1 MIVRVKK
8 NISKLMKAIKIVV
21 ISLLVLWLAGFLVVS
36 NFSDVPNVEPEKKTL
51 AVLESAGCVMCH
63 SKDAKQ
69 PFYAHI
75 PLAGNLIK
83 SDMSEGLK
91 HFDIAPTI
99 EEIKSG
105 KNVNETA
112 LAKIEL
118 AVNDGSMPPFRFT
131 IVHWTAKLTPAK
143 KAVLTDWIAAERKKL
158 NANSGIA
165 EKFVNEPVWPVAT
178 PKNLDSR
185 KVKLGSILY
194 HHNAL
199 SGDETVSCATC
210 HPLDKG
216 GVDGL
221 QTSTGIRKQKGDIN
235 APTVYNAV
243 FNRRQFWDGRAHNL
257 QSQAGGPPL
266 NPVEMDGGDW
276 NKIAKRLEKDKK
288 FAKEFKTVYP
298 DGFTEKNI
306 TDAIAVFESTL
317 VTVDSDFDLYLK
329 GNENAMDES
338 AKKGYELFK
347 ENGCAVCHA
356 GRNLGGQTFEYMGLK
371 ADYFKKRGDV
381 GKINDNGLVSFSKD
395 ERDAR
400 KFKTPTL
407 RNVSLTAPYFH
418 DGATAN
424 LKEAVEIMAK
434 FQRDKN
440 LSDEEIADIV
450 KFLEALTGKIDGKK
464 LEKK

>member
-1 MIVRVKK
+1 
-8 NISKLMKAIKIVV
+8 MKAIKTIT
-21 ISLLVLWLAGFLVVS
+21 ILLLVLWIAGYLAVS
-36 NFSDVPNVEPEKKTL
+36 KFSGTPNVALDKKPV
-51 AVLESAGCVMCH
+51 AVLESAGCIMCH
-63 SKDAKQ
+63 SKNAKP

-75 PLAGNLIK
+75 PLAGGLIK
-83 SDMSEGLK
+83 NDMSEGLK

-99 EEIKSG
+99 DEIKSG

-112 LAKIEL
+112 LAKIEH
-118 AVNDGSMPPFRFT
+118 AVNDGSMPPLRFT
-131 IVHWTAKLTPAK
+131 IVHWTAELNSAK
-143 KAVLTDWIAAERKKL
+143 KTVLLNWIAAERKKH
-158 NANSGIA
+158 NANTGIA
-165 EKFVNEPVWPVAT
+165 KKFENEPVWPVVA
-178 PKNLDSR
+178 PKNLDAR

-194 HHNAL
+194 HHTAL
-199 SGDETVSCATC
+199 SGDNTVSCATC
-210 HPLDKG
+210 HPLNKG

-243 FNRRQFWDGRAHNL
+243 FNHRQFWDGRADNL

-266 NPVEMDGGDW
+266 NKVEMDGGDW
-276 NKIAKRLEKDKK
+276 NKIAQRLEKDAQ

-298 DGFTEKNI
+298 DGFSEKNI

-329 GNENAMDES
+329 GNENAMDER
-338 AKKGYELFK
+338 AKKGYQLFK
-347 ENGCAVCHA
+347 KMGCAVCHS

-381 GKINDNGLVSFSKD
+381 GKINDAGLVSFTKD
-395 ERDAR
+395 ERDTR

-407 RNVSLTAPYFH
+407 RNVVLTAPYFH
-418 DGATAN
+418 DGATDN

-440 LSDEEIADIV
+440 LTDEEIADIV

>member
-1 MIVRVKK
+1 
-8 NISKLMKAIKIVV
+8 MKAIKILI
-21 ISLLVLWLAGFLVVS
+21 ISFLVLWLAGYLAVS
-36 NFSDVPNVEPEKKTL
+36 NFSGISNVTSEQKPL

-63 SKDAKQ
+63 SKEAKP
-69 PFYAHI
+69 PFYAHV
-75 PLAGNLIK
+75 PVAGGLIK
-83 SDMSEGLK
+83 NDMSEGLK

-99 EEIKSG
+99 EEIKNG

-112 LAKIEL
+112 IAKIER
-118 AVNDGSMPPFRFT
+118 AVEDGSMPPLRFS
-131 IVHWTAKLTPAK
+131 IFHWTSKLNSEK
-143 KAVLTDWIAAERKKL
+143 KAVLTNWIAAERKKH
-158 NANSGIA
+158 NANSGII
-165 EKFVNEPVWPVAT
+165 EKFANEPVWPVVA
-178 PKNLDSR
+178 PKNLDTR

-194 HHNAL
+194 HHTAL
-199 SGDETVSCATC
+199 SGDNTVSCATC

-243 FNRRQFWDGRAHNL
+243 FNHRQFWDGRADNL
-257 QSQAGGPPL
+257 QSQAGGPPM
-266 NPVEMDGGDW
+266 NKVEMDGGDW
-276 NKIAKRLEKDKK
+276 NKVAQRLEKDTK
-288 FAKEFKTVYP
+288 FAKEFKAVYP

-329 GNENAMDES
+329 GDEKAMDES

-347 ENGCAVCHA
+347 EMGCAVCHS

-371 ADYFKKRGDV
+371 ADYFKKRGNV
-381 GKINDNGLVSFSKD
+381 GNINDNGLVSFTKD

-407 RNVSLTAPYFH
+407 RNVVLTAPYFH
-418 DGATAN
+418 DGSTDN

-440 LSDEEIADIV
+440 LTDKEIADIV

>member
-1 MIVRVKK
+1 MKK
-8 NISKLMKAIKIVV
+8 LKVLSVSAVV
-21 ISLLVLWLAGFLVVS
+21 VWASGYFLVS
-36 NFSDVPNVEPEKKTL
+36 NFSGLPNVEPEQMPL
-51 AVLESAGCVMCH
+51 AVLEQAGCVMCH
-63 SKDAKQ
+63 SKEATQ
-69 PFYAHI
+69 PFYAHVPI
-75 PLAGNLIK
+75 AGQLIK
-83 SDMSEGLK
+83 TDMEEGLK
-91 HFDIAPTI
+91 HFDITPTI
-99 EEIKSG
+99 EELKAG

-112 LAKIEL
+112 LAKIEHSI
-118 AVNDGSMPPFRFT
+118 NDNSMPPLRFS
-131 IVHWTAKLTPAK
+131 IVHWTSALNKAK
-143 KAVLTDWIAAERKKL
+143 KQVLLDWIASERKKL
-158 NANSGIA
+158 NANTGIA
-165 EKFVNEPVWPVAT
+165 KKFENEPVWPVVA
-178 PKNLDSR
+178 PKNIDAR

-194 HHNAL
+194 HHTAL

-216 GVDGL
+216 GADGL
-221 QTSTGIRKQKGDIN
+221 QTSTGLRKQKGDIN

-243 FNRRQFWDGRAHNL
+243 FNHRQFWDGRADSL

-276 NKIAKRLEKDKK
+276 DKIAKRLEKDSA
-288 FAKEFKTVYP
+288 FAKEFKAVYP

-306 TDAIAVFESTL
+306 TDAIAMFESTL
-317 VTVDSDFDLYLK
+317 VTVDSDFDLFLK
-329 GNENAMDES
+329 GDENAMSEN
-338 AKKGYELFK
+338 AKKGYKLFK
-347 ENGCAVCHA
+347 DMGCAVCHS

-371 ADYFKKRGDV
+371 ADYFKERGNV
-381 GKINDNGLVSFSKD
+381 GKINDKGLVSFTKD
-395 ERDAR
+395 ERDTH

-418 DGATAN
+418 DGSTSN

-450 KFLEALTGKIDGKK
+450 KFLESLTGKLNGKK